1 MSDDNVIR
9 PPSLVRDEAEACANC
24 RFFLANG
31 PTGGYCRRK
40 SPLAFLVGQTTYAN
54 GQVQGLIQSQHP
66 PTGPEGWCGE
76 YEARSVQKGEGSVPL
91 GRHETILNDPHVTDH
106 LNQVGRPAF
115 DPGKYFRQ
123 PVVPA
128 GPETAAV
135 DPGRGDEDR

>member
-76 YEARSVQKGEGSVPL
+76 YEARSVQKGESGFAL
-91 GRHETILNDPHVTDH
+91 GRHETIFYRSEDYAGLNLRKDI
-106 LNQVGRPAF
+106 RE
-115 DPGKYFRQ
+115 
-123 PVVPA
+123 PVVAA